1 MDEHTR
7 ELIRRLCTR
16 AGMIMEDASAVAVLA
31 PQEEHVVQ
39 LHRAAERVVIL
50 LAAAQVLRED

>member
-1 MDEHTR
+1 MDEDTR

-31 PQEEHVVQ
+31 PQEER
-39 LHRAAERVVIL
+39 LDDLRRAAEQISNL
-50 LAAAQVLRED
+50 LAAARTLRDG